1 MTLADDIARW
11 TWHRGRFEEIFGV
24 RTEGRFVE
32 RWPAGKSLAVLLSFD
47 MQADVDAAAGW
58 SSHPN
63 AFWDSGAI
71 NYCDATMRMY
81 DAREGLARVL
91 RILDKYRAPATFMFC
106 GLTVE
111 WYPELAKEVIGAGHE
126 IGVHGHRHVKLCNLN
141 ADEELEEIT
150 LATNA
155 VREVVGDRPLGWR
168 SPLYSVTDR
177 TLDVLRDL
185 GYAWHSDFH
194 DQDFPYVLTKD
205 RKPMVEIPPGNDDWP
220 QYLMY
225 TGPGSPI
232 MGGNPYGTSD
242 GVFSTMKA
250 EFDTLYEESRVA
262 PRVFNW
268 AMHPKITGRP
278 YAAAVLDRL
287 LAYAVS
293 HEGVWIA
300 TANEVASLA

>member
-1 MTLADDIARW
+1 MTLAQDIARW
-11 TWHRGRFEEIFGV
+11 TWHKGRFEEIFGA
-24 RTEGRFVE
+24 RTEGDFVK

-47 MQADVDAAAGW
+47 MQADVDAAAAW

-63 AFWDSGAI
+63 AFWDSGEI
-71 NYCDATMRMY
+71 NYCDATMRLY
-81 DAREGLARVL
+81 DVREGLARVL

-111 WYPELAKEVIGAGHE
+111 WYPELAKEVLGAGHE
-126 IGVHGHRHVKLCNLN
+126 IGVHGHRHVKLCNLTP
-141 ADEELEEIT
+141 DEELEEIT

-177 TLDVLRDL
+177 TLDLLRDL
-185 GYAWHSDFH
+185 RYAWHSDFH

-205 RKPMVEIPPGNDDWP
+205 RKPLVEIPPGHDDWP

-242 GVFSTMKA
+242 GVLSTMKA
-250 EFDTLYEESRVA
+250 EFDTLYEESRTA

-268 AMHPKITGRP
+268 AMHPKISGRP

-287 LAYAVS
+287 LSYVVA

-300 TANEVASLA
+300 TGNEVASLA